1 VGWGEAQ
8 GADPK
13 AGWHPPA
20 PEDDPA
26 LLRAELDACRA
37 EIERL
42 RAIVDQLGPVS

>member
-1 VGWGEAQ
+1 MGWGEAQ